1 MSHMIVS
8 GEVPKGLEN
17 YHSFLVLLLPHQFVK
32 QLIPFVSEDLPIA
45 STVPLT
51 FIILFSLL
59 PFLLILMLV
68 VSLSMLVVSAWC
80 FWFLLSIHQFLFLTD
95 SFCIILQFLL
105 ITRLINL
112 HFGRYNWWPSY
123 LPSVFALL
131 LVVNVLLPVLQKPD
145 PVAFTKLPCNES

>member
-1 MSHMIVS
+1 MIVS

-80 FWFLLSIHQFLFLTD
+80 FWFWFLLSIHRFLFLTD

-105 ITRLINL
+105 ITRLISL

-123 LPSVFALL
+123 LPSVLALL